1 MNRKT
6 LCTRIVGNVTDIHQE
21 LKQLRKQLRRSQSK
35 IYSLQQEIGTII
47 RGANGQATSIARLPK
62 RLGSYGVALDV
73 LGAIAQVAT
82 DDSAQ
87 RIQALQSEI
96 SALQREGKSIE
107 DAIRL
112 KERLLQDQQG
122 EFNSFQCYDMGF
134 SHEVLNLH

>member
-1 MNRKT
+1 MNRET
-6 LCTRIVGNVTDIHQE
+6 LCIRIVSNVTGIHQE
-21 LKQLRKQLRRSQSK
+21 ISELRNRRTTKQDEVQRRQN
-35 IYSLQQEIGTII
+35 EIGAII

>member
-1 MNRKT
+1 MNRET
-6 LCTRIVGNVTDIHQE
+6 LCTRIVSNVTGIHQE

-35 IYSLQQEIGTII
+35 IYSLQQEIGTTI
-47 RGANGQATSIARLPK
+47 RGANSQATSIARLPK
-62 RLGSYGVALDV
+62 RLGSYGVAMDV
-73 LGAIAQVAT
+73 LGAIALVAT

-96 SALQREGKSIE
+96 SALQRERKSIE